1 MEVPPTIKRAAAVS
15 GSLQPQ
21 IYEALNC
28 FAGESSLVNIML
40 CYYILFFV
48 GQPTDVLVIQSLFFD
63 PVLTLLNQMCV
74 LTH

>member
-40 CYYILFFV
+40 CYFFV
-48 GQPTDVLVIQSLFFD
+48 CGATY
-63 PVLTLLNQMCV
+63 
-74 LTH
+74 